1 MKRHIVND
9 IRNLMQY
16 CGGIIESSEEQLR
29 KKRMQRGQMK
39 VLIVSDTHRRND
51 NYIRVLERVAPVDMV
66 VHCGDIEGS
75 EYLIAEAAGCPVQM
89 VVGNNDFFSDLPR
102 EKEFLIGQ
110 YKVWLT
116 HGHNYYVSMSSE
128 TLKREARAKGVDIV
142 MFGHTHKPVIEI
154 EPGLTAVNP
163 GSLTYP
169 RQEGRR
175 PSYIVMDIDR
185 KGEAHFTINY
195 L

>member
-1 MKRHIVND
+1 MVD
-9 IRNLMQY
+9 GIRNLLQY
-16 CGGIIESSEEQLR
+16 CGEIIEIIEKQLR

-128 TLKREARAKGVDIV
+128 TLKWEARAKGVDIV

-154 EPGLTAVNP
+154 ESGLIAVNP

-175 PSYIVMDIDR
+175 PSYIIMDIDR